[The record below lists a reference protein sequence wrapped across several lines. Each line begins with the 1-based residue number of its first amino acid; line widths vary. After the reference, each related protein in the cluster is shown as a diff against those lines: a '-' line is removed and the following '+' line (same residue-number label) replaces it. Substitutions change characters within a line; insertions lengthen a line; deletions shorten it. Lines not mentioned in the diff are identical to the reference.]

1 MSLQTDR
8 PPSTLTET
16 VYTPDGL
23 RQLGSRI
30 WLVMAVQLW
39 SSREL
44 IWRLIYRDISVRYR
58 QSFLGYVWAVIPAVV
73 TVLIFTYL
81 TEQRVLPI
89 GKLAL
94 PYPVFALWSL
104 SVWQLFAGVLGSA
117 TYSLVGAGALVSKI
131 NFPKEALV
139 IAAVGTPLFDFLVRM
154 LPVAVVFAWYGVL
167 PPWQALWVPLLLLP
181 LLSLALG
188 LGFFLAVLNL
198 AVRDIGNMVGTLLT
212 FGMFA
217 APVFYPPPVTYPFY
231 LVNVLNPF
239 SPLLIATQD
248 VLAHGALQHV
258 GLFAGSVAF
267 AVLMFLAGWRIFHL
281 TMPRVAER
289 A

>member
-1 MSLQTDR
+1 MPLQTDR
-8 PPSTLTET
+8 PPSTLPET

-30 WLVMAVQLW
+30 WLVMAGQLW

-58 QSFLGYVWAVIPAVV
+58 QSFLGYVWAVIPAVL

-117 TYSLVGAGALVSKI
+117 T
-131 NFPKEALV
+131 
-139 IAAVGTPLFDFLVRM
+139 
-154 LPVAVVFAWYGVL
+154 
-167 PPWQALWVPLLLLP
+167 
-181 LLSLALG
+181 
-188 LGFFLAVLNL
+188 
-198 AVRDIGNMVGTLLT
+198 
-212 FGMFA
+212 
-217 APVFYPPPVTYPFY
+217 
-231 LVNVLNPF
+231 
-239 SPLLIATQD
+239 
-248 VLAHGALQHV
+248 
-258 GLFAGSVAF
+258 
-267 AVLMFLAGWRIFHL
+267 
-281 TMPRVAER
+281 
-289 A
+289 